1 MEKGGSVLSSAISLS
16 HTITPLYKKRFQLL
30 VDTQERGSPQ
40 RAHQTELHHI
50 VLIRAR
56 KKMSYQNRISEQGW
70 QVGGRARPLFLIPV

>member
-40 RAHQTELHHI
+40 RAHQTKLHHV

-56 KKMSYQNRISEQGW
+56 KKMSYQNRENFRAGLA
-70 QVGGRARPLFLIPV
+70 GGRKSQASL